1 MRRALTHRS
10 RAYEDGAPAQN
21 NERLEFLGDAVLG
34 LVVAEL
40 LMASHPRANEGELHR
55 ARVAAV
61 NREALAARG
70 RALELGALVRLGRGE
85 QLSGGAEKASVLA
98 NAFEA
103 VVGALYLDGGF
114 SAARAFLERELGPQ
128 LAQPVGHEQDPK
140 SRVQMRLEAAGSP
153 KPSYVTVS
161 ESGPPH
167 AREFEVELRVG
178 ETPRGRGRGRSKQ
191 AAEQAAAREA
201 LRALDA
207 REPDEAAP

>member
-1 MRRALTHRS
+1 LTHPS
-10 RAYEDGAPAQN
+10 RANEDGAPTES

-40 LMASHPRANEGELHR
+40 LMAGHPHASEGELTR
-55 ARVAAV
+55 ARAEAV

-85 QLSGGAEKASVLA
+85 QLSGGAEKGSVLA

-114 SAARAFLERELGPQ
+114 AAARAFVERELGPG
-128 LAQPVGHEQDPK
+128 LVEPARLERDAK
-140 SRVQMRLEAAGSP
+140 SRLQHWLDASEDQP
-153 KPSYVTVS
+153 KACYVTVS

-178 ETPRGRGRGRSKQ
+178 EAVRGRGCGRTKQ

-201 LRALDA
+201 LRVLDA
-207 REPDEAAP
+207 LAPGEGTP